1 MYGPVSKDG
10 PSMEFGEVGEE
21 IKDEARRRVVKEIA
35 AKLKVDADDVTEIT
49 GTPVE
54 EIDPFWSKENQKHL
68 EAAAERLDSG
78 KGEMHELIPLND

>member
-21 IKDEARRRVVKEIA
+21 IKDEARRRVVKEIV

-49 GTPVE
+49 GTR
-54 EIDPFWSKENQKHL
+54 SR
-68 EAAAERLDSG
+68 RLILSG
-78 KGEMHELIPLND
+78 AKRTRNT

>member
-21 IKDEARRRVVKEIA
+21 I
-35 AKLKVDADDVTEIT
+35 
-49 GTPVE
+49 
-54 EIDPFWSKENQKHL
+54 DPFWSKENQKHL
-68 EAAAERLDSG
+68 EVAAERLDSG

>member
-21 IKDEARRRVVKEIA
+21 IKDEARRRVVEEIV

-54 EIDPFWSKENQKHL
+54 EIDP
-68 EAAAERLDSG
+68 SG
-78 KGEMHELIPLND
+78 AKRTRNT

>member
-21 IKDEARRRVVKEIA
+21 IKDEARRRVVEEIV

-49 GTPVE
+49 RTPVE

-68 EAAAERLDSG
+68 
-78 KGEMHELIPLND
+78 

>member
-21 IKDEARRRVVKEIA
+21 IKDEARRRVVKEIV

-54 EIDPFWSKENQKHL
+54 EIDPFL
-68 EAAAERLDSG
+68 EQREPETPRGSCRKA
-78 KGEMHELIPLND
+78 

>member
-21 IKDEARRRVVKEIA
+21 IKDEARRRVVEEIV

-49 GTPVE
+49 GTPGRG
-54 EIDPFWSKENQKHL
+54 D
-68 EAAAERLDSG
+68 
-78 KGEMHELIPLND
+78 